1 MLQLYENIIQ
11 ELDTDATIVYNRRF
25 VTWIVWE
32 YNSFLCIKIA
42 LHSVVHSSD
51 STNSTQSTA
60 KIWNLLTFAATHF
73 SSGTQ
78 LLMLISNDIANFWH
92 DTRRRSIHI
101 HIFNQ
106 ESVVRQII
114 YRQVLNR
121 FRNCSFSFKLLG
133 RITNFRTILVGA
145 QFMFIFMWKT
155 AVLNFNLKSPHWFQ
169 GSSLHIVQNWL
180 QIQIYF
186 L

>member
-1 MLQLYENIIQ
+1 MLQLFTIVDLSPEYENII
-11 ELDTDATIVYNRRF
+11 L
-25 VTWIVWE
+25 
-32 YNSFLCIKIA
+32 FLCSKTA

-133 RITNFRTILVGA
+133 IITNFRMMLVGA

>member
-1 MLQLYENIIQ
+1 
-11 ELDTDATIVYNRRF
+11 
-25 VTWIVWE
+25 
-32 YNSFLCIKIA
+32 
-42 LHSVVHSSD
+42 
-51 STNSTQSTA
+51 
-60 KIWNLLTFAATHF
+60 
-73 SSGTQ
+73 
-78 LLMLISNDIANFWH
+78 MLISNAIANFWH

-180 QIQIYF
+180 QIYACPNLFFVTNYCIVISGSILSRWRSLSFSCFSKTFWHTFWLNVQVMWCLAQFEWKKDFFYVLMAVCTGPWTVRLIKHA
-186 L
+186 